1 MIKHRSITLRI
12 LDALAK
18 TSHVGMT
25 YPQIVR
31 LAWRL
36 SHPYGPKFDR
46 KIKSHRD
53 WWSTNLRGSVCN
65 HVGLLN
71 AFAHKVTLGGKT
83 RWHRNH
89 VPCTVH
95 PWIVIRH
102 LMPIPRIWGADPR
115 Q

>member
-36 SHPYGPKFDR
+36 SHPRVARGTVAAR
-46 KIKSHRD
+46 KQGD
-53 WWSTNLRGSVCN
+53 DAW
-65 HVGLLN
+65 
-71 AFAHKVTLGGKT
+71 KVQGM
-83 RWHRNH
+83 
-89 VPCTVH
+89 PPSEMPH
-95 PWIVIRH
+95 P
-102 LMPIPRIWGADPR
+102 
-115 Q
+115 